1 MLFRVRRAAGTGSAG
16 QTGGLSGEVLVAI
29 AGGIF
34 ILPFFLF
41 SATAGQLADKY
52 DKARMIRLVKAAEIA
67 IMGLGAAGLAWG
79 RADFLIAVLFLM
91 GTQSAFFGPLKYG
104 TLPQQLEARELIGGN
119 RSEEHTSEL
128 QSLMRI
134 SYAVFCLKK
143 KKATTT
149 QPK

>member
-1 MLFRVRRAAGTGSAG
+1 MLILFRLAAGTGSAG
-16 QTGGLSGEVLVAI
+16 QAGGLSGEVLVAI

-91 GTQSAFFGPLKYG
+91 GTQSTFL
-104 TLPQQLEARELIGGN
+104 

-134 SYAVFCLKK
+134 SYAVFC
-143 KKATTT
+143 
-149 QPK
+149 